1 MKDVLISSTMSMSDD
16 SFASE
21 SLTIECVLSSNEISY
36 SLKSLIDIE
45 AADYSF
51 IDEVIAQ
58 IVCDQLQI
66 KSLTLIKA
74 KSIREFDDHYA
85 KKLITHV
92 IYLNLTVQDHTVDTA
107 FMLITR
113 LNQHQIILEKT
124 WMNKINLVIDMQIDF
139 LRFSNFTSSQKS
151 IVLLSSHK
159 TITKQKSLT
168 STHILRRSFTFVIF
182 QLSQKS
188 PSFNQSKKKFV
199 KSIKQSKLLE
209 AVSSNVNFK
218 STFSLKSAF
227 SSINISMIETV
238 VYRMLVKRSDVKIF
252 AIIVLKIDRLI
263 TTAENKLEEVNLHEL
278 SHVKTLEQVKIKLFS
293 EYHDYL
299 DVFDRAM
306 INQLLFH
313 RIYNHKIE
321 LINEK
326 TSSWSRLYQMF
337 NHKLQKIKK
346 YLIKHLNKEF
356 IFFSFASYV
365 LLILFAEKKDES
377 LCFCVDYRK
386 LNALIKRDRYSLF
399 LIDET
404 LACIQES
411 KYLTWLN
418 IIVTF
423 NKLRMHSD
431 NEDLTIFIIFFNSYK
446 YHVMLF
452 ELINESTFYQH
463 YMNDVLFKYLHQF
476 CQIYLNDI
484 IIYSKILKKHK
495 QHVWLI
501 LNKLREADLQ
511 INIDKCKFHV
521 QKIIFLELLMSIKRL
536 KMNSRKIQAVVNWSI
551 LNNLTQIQ

>member
-1 MKDVLISSTMSMSDD
+1 MSMSDD